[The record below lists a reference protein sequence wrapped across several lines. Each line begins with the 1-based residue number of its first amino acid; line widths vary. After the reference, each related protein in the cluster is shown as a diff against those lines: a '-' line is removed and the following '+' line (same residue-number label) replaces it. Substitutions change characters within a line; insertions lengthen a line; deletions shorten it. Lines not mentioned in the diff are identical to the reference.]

1 MGAFFINSSEILTL
15 AMLNNKAFYFN
26 QKEMANAIGCRQP
39 NISYVI
45 NNLIEKGIVGN
56 AKGFIMVNQY
66 RLVDCLVAYADAVYN
81 SNVYFQENVLKL
93 RNWDPEIYAFFETYL
108 RIFNIEY
115 VITECKS
122 LNEICFVFKSD
133 FIDIAD
139 VL

>member
-1 MGAFFINSSEILTL
+1 MSDFFINSSEILTL
-15 AMLNNKAFYFN
+15 ALLNNKSFYFN
-26 QKEMANAIGCRQP
+26 QKEMAKAIGCRQP

-45 NNLIEKGIVGN
+45 NNLIEKSIVEN

-93 RNWDPEIYAFFETYL
+93 RNWNPEIYAFFETYL

>member
-45 NNLIEKGIVGN
+45 NNLIEKGIVEN

-66 RLVDCLVAYADAVYN
+66 RLVDCLVSYAEAVYN

-93 RNWDPEIYAFFETYL
+93 RNWGPEIYAFFETYL

>member
-1 MGAFFINSSEILTL
+1 MGTFFINSSEILTL
-15 AMLNNKAFYFN
+15 AMLNNKTFYFN
-26 QKEMANAIGCRQP
+26 QKEMSNAIGCKQP

-45 NNLIEKGIVGN
+45 NNLIEKGIVEN
-56 AKGFIMVNQY
+56 AKGFMMVNQY
-66 RLVDCLVAYADAVYN
+66 RLVDYLVDYADAVYN
-81 SNVYFQENVLKL
+81 TNVYFQDNILKIKDW
-93 RNWDPEIYAFFETYL
+93 NPEIYAFFQTYF

>member
-1 MGAFFINSSEILTL
+1 MSDFFINSSEILTL
-15 AMLNNKAFYFN
+15 ALLNNKSFYFN
-26 QKEMANAIGCRQP
+26 QKEMAKAIGCRQP

-45 NNLIEKGIVGN
+45 NNLIEKSIVEN

-66 RLVDCLVAYADAVYN
+66 RLVDCLVAYADAFYN
-81 SNVYFQENVLKL
+81 TNLYFKENILKIKD
-93 RNWDPEIYAFFETYL
+93 WTPEIYAFFETYF

>member
-45 NNLIEKGIVGN
+45 NNLIEKGIVEN

-66 RLVDCLVAYADAVYN
+66 RLVDCLVAYAEAVYN

-93 RNWDPEIYAFFETYL
+93 RNWDPEIYAFFETYS
-108 RIFNIEY
+108 IDGFWAAF
-115 VITECKS
+115 CS
-122 LNEICFVFKSD
+122 CFDYYRF
-133 FIDIAD
+133 FISISYSC
-139 VL
+139 L

>member
-26 QKEMANAIGCRQP
+26 QKEMANAVGCRQP

-45 NNLIEKGIVGN
+45 NNLIEKGIVEN

-66 RLVDCLVAYADAVYN
+66 RLVDCLVGYADAVYN
-81 SNVYFQENVLKL
+81 TNVYFQDNILKIKDW
-93 RNWDPEIYAFFETYL
+93 NAEIYAFFQTYF

>member
-45 NNLIEKGIVGN
+45 NNLIEKGIVEN

-66 RLVDCLVAYADAVYN
+66 RLVDCLVSYADAVYN

-93 RNWDPEIYAFFETYL
+93 RNWGPEIYAFFETYL